1 MNDKKIQ
8 GKEKADLQLKNK
20 KKQKLKEKGIT
31 LIALV
36 VTIIILLI
44 LVGVTISQISGE
56 NGLIRKAKE
65 AVEKYKNASEEE
77 QIQLGK
83 INQYVSDFEIIGGNE
98 GEDKA
103 SVSIKEN
110 GLEVTGNVENK
121 TITVKVT
128 VIGEASGVE
137 YKISSEDNW
146 TQKDTDGKVIE
157 GDQKQTEYTH
167 TFNGL
172 KLGESYYI
180 RVKVYDTNNKYVE
193 ALSNVIALNYIMT
206 AEDKDVLETKTYI
219 GKNGTKSTGT
229 MESRGKVE
237 KALNAEESYT
247 IEPGY
252 YSGGK
257 ITANSLRDQTDGDAV
272 AGDILQGK
280 TAYVDGSKVIGNMK
294 DYSEQTVEAKEVSND
309 GDFALLT
316 IPENGYYNAESK
328 IKTESKNITTVND
341 AIRGLIESSV
351 SVSTGS
357 IVNSGNGFKTYTFSQ
372 DMKCLMIFQG
382 YNGSQNGLGR
392 IESCSAKKYKYL
404 DCFTCSSHV
413 QTAVILIDG
422 KRGDTITYS
431 TWGDSVTLRIYTFN

>member
-44 LVGVTISQISGE
+44 LVGVTISQITGE

-65 AVEKYKNASEEE
+65 AVERYKNASEEE
-77 QIQLGK
+77 LIELGQLE
-83 INQYVSDFEIIGGNE
+83 QYVSDFEIIGGDE
-98 GEDKA
+98 GEEKA

-167 TFNGL
+167 TFNEL

-206 AEDKDVLETKTYI
+206 AEDGDVLGGRTYI

-229 MESRGKVE
+229 MESRGTVYE
-237 KALNAEESYT
+237 TLNAGDSHI

-257 ITANSLRDQTDGDAV
+257 ITANSLKNQTDGDAV
-272 AGDILQGK
+272 ATDILQGK
-280 TAYVDGSKVIGNMK
+280 IAYVDGSQVIGDMK
-294 DYSEQTVEAKEVSND
+294 DYSGQTVESKEVSND

-316 IPENGYYNAESK
+316 IPDNGYYNTGSK
-328 IKTESKNITTVND
+328 IKTESKNITTVNN
-341 AIRGLIESSV
+341 AFRSLLE
-351 SVSTGS
+351 GS
-357 IVNSGNGFKTYTFSQ
+357 ISHSQVVLNDNSGVHTYTFAQ
-372 DMKCLMIFQG
+372 DMRCLMLFMVSDDVGNNTNVI
-382 YNGSQNGLGR
+382 S
-392 IESCSAKKYKYL
+392 SCSSARYKNLGVY
-404 DCFTCSSHV
+404 DCYIYSKVTV
-413 QTAVILIDG
+413 LLVDG
-422 KRGDTITYS
+422 KAGDRVEYTTRGDAARLLIF
-431 TWGDSVTLRIYTFN
+431 TFN